1 MKAATQ
7 PTFTPFSSAPADI
20 THLKESIMKATIKV
34 RFQRF
39 AARRGRR
46 HVAAAAL
53 VALTMATS
61 PVDSQ
66 PPPRPIVY
74 TDSTETHYVPFDLNT
89 PFLQN
94 AAETFLQSLWGR
106 SDVDVRNLSTRMRRS
121 VVVISEHVAVCRAC

>member
-1 MKAATQ
+1 
-7 PTFTPFSSAPADI
+7 
-20 THLKESIMKATIKV
+20 MKATIKV